1 MPRLTRPHGESKVT
15 FVTIGTTRGPADEA
29 GVDSAAARARKPLL
43 GRLGVGAKLMLLV
56 LLPVGVLL
64 GFTIAGSANNWR
76 TALSLRDFQNATEQS
91 FAATDVAATVA
102 DERTAAALAILR
114 PGDAGLQRLRATQA
128 GVDAALKEGTG
139 RAGAQVGTVDLGGR
153 LDAVRRQLNAVRV
166 ELASNSLTV
175 RESADAYGSIIR
187 DLLRTVRQLDA
198 AAPTQPS
205 ARASQAYVAIVEAI
219 EAAAREQVDVAALLA
234 SERADALAASSAARW
249 SGLEAAQLD
258 VFRDNA
264 TGPLPADL
272 EAVQFSPSGIMVTTV
287 RDALANGALDALR
300 EPSFTGWLDAS
311 GTRIASLR
319 VLQDGARKNLAATA
333 SNDLAAARTR
343 SLRDVGISLAVL
355 LVVTGLALALRRSIT
370 KPLRNV
376 SEAAQHLSSGDL
388 TVHVDYRG
396 RDEIGDVAT
405 AFRNLHVTVERL
417 AKEIREMTAAV
428 RHNRLGHRADIAAL
442 EGTWSQ
448 LLAGLNDSMAAFA
461 EVEGRR
467 ERAERELS
475 DFFQL
480 SLDLLCIGDFDG
492 YFTRVNPAFAQ
503 TLGYTI
509 AELTSRPF
517 AEFIHPDDRERTA
530 EMFAS
535 QTRGNEVVGFE
546 NRYICADGSVRWLQ
560 WTARAV
566 PEEGFACAVA
576 RDVTERRRSE
586 EEQTA
591 LRRVATLVA
600 QGASPAETFSA
611 VAAEVGQLFD
621 GDLAAVFRYSPER
634 EATLVGGWS
643 IPGLDIPIGSP
654 FKVVGTGIGVRV
666 FHTQRPARMERF
678 EGPPGS
684 MAAFFAS
691 CGARRGVGAP
701 ITVEGRLWGV
711 LVIVSTD
718 PDRLPAGSELRTAQ
732 FTDLLATAVANAEA
746 RQALRRVA
754 DEQAALRR
762 VATQVAA
769 AAQPDAVFASVAQ
782 EVGRLLS
789 VDRAY
794 VARYDADDAVAV
806 VAAWS
811 ATGES
816 LPLGPVGQTREGSVS
831 ALVRETSHP
840 ARVDRDGSDAAST
853 ALELGVHTAVGAPIT
868 VRSRP
873 WGLIVVASTAEE
885 PPPRE
890 TEARLGDFTELVA
903 IAIAN
908 ADAQAELTASRARI
922 VAAGDQA
929 RQRFERNL
937 HDGTQQRLVSL
948 ALELRTAQAAV
959 PAELTELSAQL
970 DGLVK
975 SATDLLDEVRE
986 IARGI
991 HPAILTKGGLEAA
1004 LRALARRCPVPVH
1017 LDMRIPGPLPQH
1029 VEASAYYVV
1038 AEALTN
1044 VAKHSRA
1051 STVSVTVAIDAGSG
1065 VLHVAVSDDGV
1076 GGADFNHGTGLFG
1089 LKDRAEAMG
1098 GRILLESPPGRGTS
1112 LRVELPPN
1120 ATPARPEMPA
1130 DQADSR

>member
-1 MPRLTRPHGESKVT
+1 MPRLTPPRDASKVT
-15 FVTIGTTRGPADEA
+15 FVTIDATRRPADEA
-29 GVDSAAARARKPLL
+29 GVDNAAARAKRPLL

-64 GFTIAGSANNWR
+64 GFTIAASVDNWR

-91 FAATDVAATVA
+91 FAATDVAAALA
-102 DERTAAALAILR
+102 DERTAAALVILR
-114 PGDAGLQRLRATQA
+114 PGDAGLQRLRAAQA
-128 GVDAALKEGTG
+128 GVDAALKEGSG
-139 RAGAQVGTVDLGGR
+139 RAGGRVGTVDLSGR

-175 RESADAYGSIIR
+175 SESADAYGSIIR

-198 AAPTQPS
+198 AAPTRPS

-219 EAAAREQVDVAALLA
+219 EAAAREQVDVAALFA
-234 SERADALAASSAARW
+234 SEPADALGASSATRW

-264 TGPLPADL
+264 TGPLAADL
-272 EAVQFSPSGIMVTTV
+272 EAVQFSPSGITVTAV
-287 RDALANGALDALR
+287 RDALANRALDAMP
-300 EPSFTGWLDAS
+300 EPTLTGWVDAS

-319 VLQDGARKNLAATA
+319 DLQDGARKNLAATA

-355 LVVTGLALALRRSIT
+355 LIVTGLALALRRSIT
-370 KPLRNV
+370 SPLREV

-388 TVHVDYRG
+388 TVQVGYRG

-417 AKEIREMTAAV
+417 AEEIREMTAAV
-428 RHNRLGHRADIAAL
+428 RHNRLEHRADIAAF

-448 LLAGLNDSMAAFA
+448 LLTGLNDTMAAFA
-461 EVEGRR
+461 ELEGRR

-480 SLDLLCIGDFDG
+480 SVDLLCIGNFDG
-492 YFTRVNPAFAQ
+492 YFTRVNPAFER
-503 TLGYTI
+503 TLGYTS

-517 AEFIHPDDRERTA
+517 VEFVHPDDRELTA
-530 EMFAS
+530 EVFVS

-566 PEEGFACAVA
+566 PEEGFACAVG

-586 EEQTA
+586 EEQAA

-621 GDLAAVFRYSPER
+621 ADVAAVFRYEQER

-643 IPGLDIPIGSP
+643 VPRIAIVTGSRLT
-654 FKVVGTGIGVRV
+654 VAGTGVAVQVLDTR
-666 FHTQRPARMERF
+666 RPAHIERF
-678 EGPPGS
+678 EGPTGS
-684 MAAFFAS
+684 IPAFFAS
-691 CGARRGVGAP
+691 LGVRSGVGAP

-718 PDRLPAGSELRTAQ
+718 PERLPPGSELGTAQ
-732 FTDLLATAVANAEA
+732 FTDLLATAVSNAEA
-746 RQALRRVA
+746 REALRRVA

-769 AAQPDAVFASVAQ
+769 AAPPDAVFASVAE

-794 VARYDADDAVAV
+794 VARYDPDDAVTV

-811 ATGES
+811 ATGET
-816 LPLGPVGQTREGSVS
+816 LPRGPIGRTREGSLS
-831 ALVRETSHP
+831 ARVRETGRP
-840 ARVDRDGSDAAST
+840 ARVDRYEGDAGSAAFQ
-853 ALELGVHTAVGAPIT
+853 LGVRTAVGAPIT
-868 VRSRP
+868 VKSRP
-873 WGLIVVASTAEE
+873 WGLIVVASTTDE
-885 PPPRE
+885 PPPPE

-929 RQRFERNL
+929 RQRFERDL

-948 ALELRTAQAAV
+948 VLELRTAHAV
-959 PAELTELSAQL
+959 VPPELTELRTQL
-970 DGLVK
+970 DRAVTA
-975 SATDLLDEVRE
+975 ATDLLDELRE

-991 HPAILTKGGLEAA
+991 HPAILTQGGLTAA
-1004 LRALARRCPVPVH
+1004 LRALTRRCPIPVH
-1017 LDMRIPGPLPQH
+1017 LDMRVPRPLPEH
-1029 VEASAYYVV
+1029 VEASAYYIV

-1051 STVSVTVAIDAGSG
+1051 STVSVATATDTAGG
-1065 VLHVAVSDDGV
+1065 VLHIAVSDDGV
-1076 GGADFNHGTGLFG
+1076 GGAHFAAGTGLVG
-1089 LKDRAEAMG
+1089 VKDRVEAIG
-1098 GRILLESPPGRGTS
+1098 GRIYLDSPLGAGTR
-1112 LRVELPPN
+1112 LHVELPLSAPPL
-1120 ATPARPEMPA
+1120 ALEKPAGR
-1130 DQADSR
+1130 ADSG

>member
-1 MPRLTRPHGESKVT
+1 M
-15 FVTIGTTRGPADEA
+15 
-29 GVDSAAARARKPLL
+29 
-43 GRLGVGAKLMLLV
+43 
-56 LLPVGVLL
+56 
-64 GFTIAGSANNWR
+64 
-76 TALSLRDFQNATEQS
+76 
-91 FAATDVAATVA
+91 
-102 DERTAAALAILR
+102 
-114 PGDAGLQRLRATQA
+114 
-128 GVDAALKEGTG
+128 
-139 RAGAQVGTVDLGGR
+139 
-153 LDAVRRQLNAVRV
+153 RRQLNAVRV

-175 RESADAYGSIIR
+175 PESADAYGSIIR

-198 AAPTQPS
+198 AAPTRPS

-219 EAAAREQVDVAALLA
+219 EAAAREQVDVAALFA
-234 SERADALAASSAARW
+234 SEPADALAASSATRW

-264 TGPLPADL
+264 TGPLAADL
-272 EAVQFSPSGIMVTTV
+272 EAVQFSPSGITVTAV
-287 RDALANGALDALR
+287 RDALANRALDALR
-300 EPSFTGWLDAS
+300 EPSLTGWLDAS

-319 VLQDGARKNLAATA
+319 DLQGGARKNLAATA

-370 KPLRNV
+370 SPLREV

-417 AKEIREMTAAV
+417 AEEIREMTAAV

-448 LLAGLNDSMAAFA
+448 LLAGLNDTMAAFA

-480 SLDLLCIGDFDG
+480 SLDLLCIGNFDG
-492 YFTRVNPAFAQ
+492 YFTRVNPAFEQ
-503 TLGYTI
+503 TLGYTS

-517 AEFIHPDDRERTA
+517 VEFAHPDDRELTA
-530 EMFAS
+530 EAFAS
-535 QTRGNEVVGFE
+535 QKRGNELIGLE
-546 NRYICADGSVRWLQ
+546 NRYICSDGSVRWLQ
-560 WTARAV
+560 WTARAL

-576 RDVTERRRSE
+576 RDITERRRNE
-586 EEQTA
+586 EEQAA

-611 VAAEVGQLFD
+611 VAAEVGQLFG
-621 GDLAAVFRYSPER
+621 GDVAAVFRYSPER

-643 IPGLDIPIGSP
+643 VPGIAIPIGSP
-654 FKVVGTGIGVRV
+654 FKVTGTGVGVRV
-666 FHTQRPARMERF
+666 LDTQRPARMERF

-684 MAAFFAS
+684 MAAFFAG

-746 RQALRRVA
+746 REALRRVA

-769 AAQPDAVFASVAQ
+769 AAPPNAVFAGVAE

-794 VARYDADDAVAV
+794 VARYDADGAVTV

-811 ATGES
+811 ATGET
-816 LPLGPVGQTREGSVS
+816 LPIGPIGRTQEGSVS
-831 ALVRETSHP
+831 ALVRETGRP
-840 ARVDRDGSDAAST
+840 ARVDRDGTDAASA
-853 ALELGVHTAVGAPIT
+853 ALELGIHTAVGAPIT
-868 VRSRP
+868 VKSRP

-885 PPPRE
+885 PPPWE
-890 TEARLGDFTELVA
+890 TEARLSDFTELIA

-929 RQRFERNL
+929 RQRFERDL

-948 ALELRTAQAAV
+948 ALELRTAQAVV
-959 PAELTELSAQL
+959 PPELTELSAQL
-970 DGLVK
+970 DRAVT
-975 SATDLLDEVRE
+975 SATDLLDELRE
-986 IARGI
+986 ITRGI
-991 HPAILTKGGLEAA
+991 HPAILTKGGLAEA
-1004 LRALARRCPVPVH
+1004 LRALARRCPIPVR
-1017 LDMRIPGPLPQH
+1017 LDLRVPGPLPQH
-1029 VEASAYYVV
+1029 LEASAYYVV

-1044 VAKHSRA
+1044 VARHSRA
-1051 STVSVTVAIDAGSG
+1051 SIVSVTVVTDTASG

-1076 GGADFNHGTGLFG
+1076 GGAHFDRGTGLVG

-1098 GRILLESPPGRGTS
+1098 GGMFLDSPVGAGTTLRI
-1112 LRVELPPN
+1112 ELPLS
-1120 ATPARPEMPA
+1120 ATPVA
-1130 DQADSR
+1130 

>member
-1 MPRLTRPHGESKVT
+1 M
-15 FVTIGTTRGPADEA
+15 GTTRRPADEA

-64 GFTIAGSANNWR
+64 GFTIAESADNWR
-76 TALSLRDFQNATEQS
+76 TALSLRDFENATEQS
-91 FAATDVAATVA
+91 FAATDVAAA
-102 DERTAAALAILR
+102 LAEERTAAALTVLR
-114 PGDAGLQRLRATQA
+114 PGDASLQRLRAAQG

-139 RAGAQVGTVDLGGR
+139 RAGAWVGTVDLAGR
-153 LDAVRRQLNAVRV
+153 LDAARRQLNAVRV
-166 ELASNSLTV
+166 ELASNSLTAP
-175 RESADAYGSIIR
+175 ESADAYGSIIR
-187 DLLRTVRQLDA
+187 DVLRTVRQLDA
-198 AAPTQPS
+198 AAPTRPS

-219 EAAAREQVDVAALLA
+219 EAAAREQVDVAALFA
-234 SERADALAASSAARW
+234 SEPADALAASSATRW

-264 TGPLPADL
+264 TGPLAADL
-272 EAVQFSPSGIMVTTV
+272 EAVQFSPSGITVTAV
-287 RDALANGALDALR
+287 RDALANRALDALP
-300 EPSFTGWLDAS
+300 EPSLTGWLDAS
-311 GTRIASLR
+311 GARIASLR
-319 VLQDGARKNLAATA
+319 DLQGGARKNLAATA

-355 LVVTGLALALRRSIT
+355 LVVTGLALALRRAIT
-370 KPLRNV
+370 SPLREV

-428 RHNRLGHRADIAAL
+428 RHNQLGHRADLAAL

-448 LLAGLNDSMAAFA
+448 LLAGLNDTMAAFA

-480 SLDLLCIGDFDG
+480 SLDLLCIGNFDG
-492 YFTRVNPAFAQ
+492 YFTRVNPAFEQ
-503 TLGYTI
+503 TLGYTS

-517 AEFIHPDDRERTA
+517 VEFAHPDDRELTA
-530 EMFAS
+530 EAFAS
-535 QTRGNEVVGFE
+535 QKRGNELIGLE
-546 NRYICADGSVRWLQ
+546 NRYICSDGSVRWLQ
-560 WTARAV
+560 WTARAL

-576 RDVTERRRSE
+576 RDITERRRNE
-586 EEQTA
+586 EEQAA

-611 VAAEVGQLFD
+611 VAAEVGQLFG
-621 GDLAAVFRYSPER
+621 GDLAAVFRYSPEQ

-643 IPGLDIPIGSP
+643 VPGIAIPIGSP
-654 FKVVGTGIGVRV
+654 FKVTGTGVGVRV
-666 FHTQRPARMERF
+666 LDTQRPARMERF

-684 MAAFFAS
+684 MAAFFAR

-746 RQALRRVA
+746 REALRRVA

-769 AAQPDAVFASVAQ
+769 AAPPNAVFAGVAE

-794 VARYDADDAVAV
+794 VARYDADGAVTV

-811 ATGES
+811 ATGET
-816 LPLGPVGQTREGSVS
+816 LPIGPIGRTQEGSVS
-831 ALVRETSHP
+831 ALVRETGRP
-840 ARVDRDGSDAAST
+840 ARVDRDGTDAASA
-853 ALELGVHTAVGAPIT
+853 ALELGIHTAVGAPIT
-868 VRSRP
+868 VKSRP
-873 WGLIVVASTAEE
+873 WGLIVVAATAEE
-885 PPPRE
+885 PPPWE
-890 TEARLGDFTELVA
+890 TEARLSDFTELIA

-929 RQRFERNL
+929 RQRFERDL

-948 ALELRTAQAAV
+948 ALELRTAQAVV
-959 PAELTELSAQL
+959 PPELTELSAQL
-970 DGLVK
+970 DRAVT
-975 SATDLLDEVRE
+975 SATDLLDELRE
-986 IARGI
+986 ITRGI
-991 HPAILTKGGLEAA
+991 HPAILTKGGLAEA
-1004 LRALARRCPVPVH
+1004 LRALARRCPIPVR
-1017 LDMRIPGPLPQH
+1017 LDLRVPGPLPQH
-1029 VEASAYYVV
+1029 LEASAYYVV

-1044 VAKHSRA
+1044 VARHSRA
-1051 STVSVTVAIDAGSG
+1051 SIVSVTVVTDTASG
-1065 VLHVAVSDDGV
+1065 ALHVAVSDDGV
-1076 GGADFNHGTGLFG
+1076 GGAHFDRGTGLVG

-1098 GRILLESPPGRGTS
+1098 GGMFLDSPVGAGTTLRI
-1112 LRVELPPN
+1112 ELPLS
-1120 ATPARPEMPA
+1120 ATPVA
-1130 DQADSR
+1130 

>member
-1 MPRLTRPHGESKVT
+1 M
-15 FVTIGTTRGPADEA
+15 
-29 GVDSAAARARKPLL
+29 
-43 GRLGVGAKLMLLV
+43 
-56 LLPVGVLL
+56 
-64 GFTIAGSANNWR
+64 
-76 TALSLRDFQNATEQS
+76 
-91 FAATDVAATVA
+91 
-102 DERTAAALAILR
+102 
-114 PGDAGLQRLRATQA
+114 
-128 GVDAALKEGTG
+128 
-139 RAGAQVGTVDLGGR
+139 
-153 LDAVRRQLNAVRV
+153 RRQLNAVRV

-175 RESADAYGSIIR
+175 SESADAYGSIIR

-198 AAPTQPS
+198 AAPTRPS

-219 EAAAREQVDVAALLA
+219 EAAAREQVDVAALFA
-234 SERADALAASSAARW
+234 SEPADALTASSATRW

-264 TGPLPADL
+264 TGPLAADL
-272 EAVQFSPSGIMVTTV
+272 EAVQFSPSGITVTAV
-287 RDALANGALDALR
+287 RDALANRALDALP
-300 EPSFTGWLDAS
+300 EPTLTGWVDSS

-319 VLQDGARKNLAATA
+319 DLQDGARKNLAATA

-343 SLRDVGISLAVL
+343 SLLDVGISLAVL
-355 LVVTGLALALRRSIT
+355 LIVTGLALALRRSIT
-370 KPLRNV
+370 SPLREV

-388 TVHVDYRG
+388 TVQVRYRG

-405 AFRNLHVTVERL
+405 AFRNLHVTVEHL
-417 AKEIREMTAAV
+417 AEEMREMTAAV
-428 RHNRLGHRADIAAL
+428 RHNRLEHRADIAAF

-448 LLAGLNDSMAAFA
+448 LLTGLNDTMAAFA
-461 EVEGRR
+461 ELEGRR

-480 SLDLLCIGDFDG
+480 SVDLLCIGNFDG
-492 YFTRVNPAFAQ
+492 YFTRVNPAFER
-503 TLGYTI
+503 TLGYTS

-517 AEFIHPDDRERTA
+517 VEFVHPDDRELTA
-530 EMFAS
+530 DAFAS
-535 QTRGNEVVGFE
+535 QTSGTELIGFE
-546 NRYICADGSVRWLQ
+546 NRYICSDGSLRWLQ

-576 RDVTERRRSE
+576 RDITEQRRGH
-586 EEQTA
+586 EEQAA

-600 QGASPAETFSA
+600 QGASPTETFSA
-611 VAAEVGQLFD
+611 VAAEVGQLFG
-621 GDLAAVFRYSPER
+621 GDVAAVLRYAPDR

-643 IPGLDIPIGSP
+643 IPGIEIPIGSR
-654 FKVVGTGIGVRV
+654 FNVAGTGVVVQVHGTR
-666 FHTQRPARMERF
+666 RPARIERF

-684 MAAFFAS
+684 IAAFFAG

-701 ITVEGRLWGV
+701 ITVEGELWGV
-711 LVIVSTD
+711 LAIVSTD
-718 PDRLPAGSELRTAQ
+718 PERLPTGSELATAQ

-746 RQALRRVA
+746 REALRRVA

-769 AAQPDAVFASVAQ
+769 AAPPNAVFASVAE

-794 VARYDADDAVAV
+794 VARYDADDAVTL

-811 ATGES
+811 ATGET
-816 LPLGPVGQTREGSVS
+816 LPLGTIGPTRGSSVS
-831 ALVRETSHP
+831 ALVRETRRP
-840 ARVDRDGSDAAST
+840 ARVDRDGTDAASA

-868 VRSRP
+868 VRGRP

-890 TEARLGDFTELVA
+890 TEARLGDFTELIA

-929 RQRFERNL
+929 RQRFERDL

-948 ALELRTAQAAV
+948 VLELRTAQAAV
-959 PAELTELSAQL
+959 PDELTELSEQL
-970 DGLVK
+970 DRAVTA
-975 SATDLLDEVRE
+975 ATDLLDELRE

-991 HPAILTKGGLEAA
+991 HPAILTKGGLAAA
-1004 LRALARRCPVPVH
+1004 LRALARRCPIPVH
-1017 LDMRIPGPLPQH
+1017 LDTRVPEPLAQH

-1051 STVSVTVAIDAGSG
+1051 STVSVTVVTDTAIG

-1076 GGADFNHGTGLFG
+1076 GGAHFNRGTGLVG

-1098 GRILLESPPGRGTS
+1098 GRIFLDSPFGRGTS
-1112 LRVELPPN
+1112 LRVELPLS

-1130 DQADSR
+1130 SS

>member
-1 MPRLTRPHGESKVT
+1 LTSPRDASKVT

-29 GVDSAAARARKPLL
+29 GVDSAAARPRRPLL

-64 GFTIAGSANNWR
+64 GFTIAEAASNWR

-91 FAATDVAATVA
+91 FAATDVAAA
-102 DERTAAALAILR
+102 LAEERMAAALTVLR
-114 PGDAGLQRLRATQA
+114 PGDAGIQRLHAAQA
-128 GVDAALKEGTG
+128 GVDAALKVGTG
-139 RAGAQVGTVDLGGR
+139 RAGAWVGTVDLGGR
-153 LDAVRRQLNAVRV
+153 LDAALRQLNAVRV
-166 ELASNSLTV
+166 ELVSNSLTV
-175 RESADAYGSIIR
+175 PESADAYGSIMR
-187 DLLRTVRQLDA
+187 DLLRTVGQLDA
-198 AAPTQPS
+198 AAPTRPS

-219 EAAAREQVDVAALLA
+219 EAAAREQVDVAALFA
-234 SERADALAASSAARW
+234 SEPADALAASSATRW

-264 TGPLPADL
+264 TGPVAADL
-272 EAVQFSPSGIMVTTV
+272 EAVQFSPSGITVTAV
-287 RDALANGALDALR
+287 RDALANPAPGAPR
-300 EPSFTGWLDAS
+300 EPSLTGWLDAS

-319 VLQDGARKNLAATA
+319 DLQGVARKNLAATA
-333 SNDLAAARTR
+333 SNDLAAARTG
-343 SLRDVGISLAVL
+343 SLRDVSVSLAVL
-355 LVVTGLALALRRSIT
+355 LIVTGLALALRRSIT
-370 KPLRNV
+370 SPLREV

-428 RHNRLGHRADIAAL
+428 RHNQLGHRADIAAL

-448 LLAGLNDSMAAFA
+448 LLAGLNDTMAAFA

-480 SLDLLCIGDFDG
+480 SLDLLCIGNFDG
-492 YFTRVNPAFAQ
+492 YFTRVNPAFEQ
-503 TLGYTI
+503 TLGYTS

-517 AEFIHPDDRERTA
+517 VEFAHPDDRELTA
-530 EMFAS
+530 EAFSS
-535 QTRGNEVVGFE
+535 QKRGNELIGLE
-546 NRYICADGSVRWLQ
+546 NRYICSDGSVRWLQ
-560 WTARAV
+560 WTARAL
-566 PEEGFACAVA
+566 PDEGFACAVA
-576 RDVTERRRSE
+576 RDITERRRNE
-586 EEQTA
+586 EEQSA
-591 LRRVATLVA
+591 LRRVATAVA
-600 QGASPAETFSA
+600 QGASPAETFAA
-611 VAAEVGQLFD
+611 VAAEVGQLFG

-643 IPGLDIPIGSP
+643 VPGIAIPISSH
-654 FKVVGTGIGVRV
+654 FQVMGTGVGVRV
-666 FHTQRPARMERF
+666 FDTQRPARTERF

-711 LVIVSTD
+711 LVIVSID
-718 PDRLPAGSELRTAQ
+718 PDRLPAGSERRTAQ

-746 RQALRRVA
+746 REALRRVA

-769 AAQPDAVFASVAQ
+769 AAPPNAVFAGVAE

-794 VARYDADDAVAV
+794 VARYDADSAVTV

-811 ATGES
+811 ATGET
-816 LPLGPVGQTREGSVS
+816 LPIGPIGRTQEGSVS
-831 ALVRETSHP
+831 ALVRETRRP
-840 ARVDRDGSDAAST
+840 ARVDRDETDAASA

-868 VRSRP
+868 VKSRP

-929 RQRFERNL
+929 RQRFERDL

-948 ALELRTAQAAV
+948 ALELRTVLAAV
-959 PAELTELSAQL
+959 PPELTELSAQL
-970 DGLVK
+970 DRAVT
-975 SATDLLDEVRE
+975 SATDLLDELRE
-986 IARGI
+986 ITRGI
-991 HPAILTKGGLEAA
+991 HPAILTKGGLAEA
-1004 LRALARRCPVPVH
+1004 LRALARRSPIPVR
-1017 LDMRIPGPLPQH
+1017 LDLRVPGPLPQH
-1029 VEASAYYVV
+1029 LEASAYYVV
-1038 AEALTN
+1038 AEAQTN
-1044 VAKHSRA
+1044 AAKHSRA
-1051 STVSVTVAIDAGSG
+1051 SLVSVTVVTDTASG

-1076 GGADFNHGTGLFG
+1076 GGAHFDRGTGLVG

-1098 GRILLESPPGRGTS
+1098 GGMFLDSRVGAGTTLRI
-1112 LRVELPPN
+1112 ELPLS
-1120 ATPARPEMPA
+1120 ATPVAREIRGEQDA
-1130 DQADSR
+1130 R

>member
-1 MPRLTRPHGESKVT
+1 M
-15 FVTIGTTRGPADEA
+15 TIGTTRRPADDA
-29 GVDSAAARARKPLL
+29 GVGRAAAREKRPLL

-64 GFTIAGSANNWR
+64 GFTIAESADNWR

-91 FAATDVAATVA
+91 FAATDVAAA
-102 DERTAAALAILR
+102 LAEERTAAALTVLR
-114 PGDAGLQRLRATQA
+114 PGDARLQRLRTAQTR
-128 GVDAALKEGTG
+128 VDAALNEGTG
-139 RAGAQVGTVDLGGR
+139 LAGAAVGTVDLGGR
-153 LDAVRRQLNAVRV
+153 LDAARRQLNAVRV

-175 RESADAYGSIIR
+175 SESTDAYGSIIR

-198 AAPTQPS
+198 AAPTRPS

-219 EAAAREQVDVAALLA
+219 EAAAREQVDVAALFA
-234 SERADALAASSAARW
+234 SAPADALAASSATRW

-272 EAVQFSPSGIMVTTV
+272 EAVQYSPSGITVTAV
-287 RDALANGALDALR
+287 RDALANPALGVLR
-300 EPSFTGWLDAS
+300 QPSLAGWLDAS
-311 GTRIASLR
+311 GTRIAALHD
-319 VLQDGARKNLAATA
+319 LQGGARQNLAATA
-333 SNDLAAARTR
+333 SNDRAAARMR
-343 SLRDVGISLAVL
+343 SLRDGGISLAVL
-355 LVVTGLALALRRSIT
+355 LIVTGLALALRRSIT
-370 KPLRNV
+370 SPLREV
-376 SEAAQHLSSGDL
+376 SEAAQQLSSGEL
-388 TVHVDYRG
+388 AVHVDYRG

-405 AFRNLHVTVERL
+405 AFRNLHVTVGRL
-417 AKEIREMTAAV
+417 AKDIREMTTAV
-428 RHNRLGHRADIAAL
+428 RHNELEHRADISAV

-448 LLAGLNDSMAAFA
+448 LLAGLNDTMAAFA
-461 EVEGRR
+461 ELESRR

-480 SLDLLCIGDFDG
+480 SIDLLCIGNFDG
-492 YFTRVNPAFAQ
+492 YFTRVNPAFER
-503 TLGYTI
+503 TLGYTS

-517 AEFIHPDDRERTA
+517 VEFAHPDDRELTTEA
-530 EMFAS
+530 FAS
-535 QTRGNEVVGFE
+535 QKHGNELIGFE
-546 NRYICADGSVRWLQ
+546 NRYVCSDGSVRWLQ
-560 WTARAV
+560 WTARAL

-576 RDVTERRRSE
+576 RDITEQRRNE
-586 EEQTA
+586 EEQAA

-611 VAAEVGQLFD
+611 VAAEVGQLFG
-621 GDLAAVFRYSPER
+621 GDVATVFRYSPDR

-643 IPGLDIPIGSP
+643 VPGIAIPIGSR
-654 FKVVGTGIGVRV
+654 FNVTGTGVGVRV
-666 FHTQRPARMERF
+666 YDTRRPARMERF
-678 EGPPGS
+678 VGPPGS
-684 MAAFFAS
+684 MAAFFTS
-691 CGARRGVGAP
+691 CGARTGVGAP

-711 LVIVSTD
+711 LVIASTD
-718 PDRLPAGSELRTAQ
+718 PERLPPGSELGTAQ
-732 FTDLLATAVANAEA
+732 FTDLLATAVSNAEA
-746 RQALRRVA
+746 REALRRVA

-769 AAQPDAVFASVAQ
+769 AAPPDAVFASVAE

-794 VARYDADDAVAV
+794 VARYGVDDAVTM

-811 ATGES
+811 ATGEP
-816 LPLGPVGQTREGSVS
+816 LPLGPIGRTREGSVS
-831 ALVRETSHP
+831 ALVLETRRP
-840 ARVDRDGSDAAST
+840 ARVDRDETGAASA

-873 WGLIVVASTAEE
+873 WGLIVVASTDKD

-929 RQRFERNL
+929 RQRFERDL

-959 PAELTELSAQL
+959 PPELAELRAQL
-970 DGLVK
+970 DRAVTA
-975 SATDLLDEVRE
+975 ATDLLNELRE

-991 HPAILTKGGLEAA
+991 HPAILTKGGLAVA
-1004 LRALARRCPVPVH
+1004 LRALTRRCPFPVH
-1017 LDMRIPGPLPQH
+1017 LDVRVPGPLAQQ

-1044 VAKHSRA
+1044 VAKHSQA
-1051 STVSVTVAIDAGSG
+1051 STVEVVVAIDTSSG
-1065 VLHVAVSDDGV
+1065 VLRVAVSDNGA
-1076 GGADFNHGTGLFG
+1076 GGAHFNGGTGLVG

-1098 GRILLESPPGRGTS
+1098 GRIVLDSPPRAGTS
-1112 LRVELPPN
+1112 LRVELPLSPATVAPN
-1120 ATPARPEMPA
+1120 VQP
-1130 DQADSR
+1130 DQADWG

>member
-1 MPRLTRPHGESKVT
+1 MSCSASRLPSRRITGEPRCRSATFRTRPSSRSPPPTSPPRSPTSVRPPQ
-15 FVTIGTTRGPADEA
+15 FQSCAQA
-29 GVDSAAARARKPLL
+29 SA
-43 GRLGVGAKLMLLV
+43 
-56 LLPVGVLL
+56 
-64 GFTIAGSANNWR
+64 S
-76 TALSLRDFQNATEQS
+76 
-91 FAATDVAATVA
+91 
-102 DERTAAALAILR
+102 
-114 PGDAGLQRLRATQA
+114 LQRLRAAQA
-128 GVDAALKEGTG
+128 GVDAALEAGTG
-139 RAGAQVGTVDLGGR
+139 RAGAWVGTVDFGGR

-166 ELASNSLTV
+166 ELASNSLTLP
-175 RESADAYGSIIR
+175 ESTDAYGSIIR
-187 DLLRTVRQLDA
+187 DLLRTVRQLDG
-198 AAPTQPS
+198 AAPTRPS

-219 EAAAREQVDVAALLA
+219 EAATREQVDVAALLA
-234 SERADALAASSAARW
+234 SEPADALAASSAARW
-249 SGLEAAQLD
+249 SALETAQLD

-264 TGPLPADL
+264 TGPFAAEL
-272 EAVQFSPSGIMVTTV
+272 EAVQFSPPGITVTAV
-287 RDALANGALDALR
+287 RDALADRAIGVSR
-300 EPSFTGWLDAS
+300 EPSLTQWLDAS

-319 VLQDGARKNLAATA
+319 DLQDETRKNLATTA
-333 SNDLAAARTR
+333 SDDRAAARTR

-355 LVVTGLALALRRSIT
+355 TIVTGLALALRRSIT
-370 KPLRNV
+370 RPLRDV

-388 TVHVDYRG
+388 TVRVDYRG

-417 AKEIREMTAAV
+417 AEEIRDMTAAV

-442 EGTWSQ
+442 DGTWSQ
-448 LLAGLNDSMAAFA
+448 LLAGLNDTMAAFA

-480 SLDLLCIGDFDG
+480 SLDLLCIGNFDG
-492 YFTRVNPAFAQ
+492 YFTRVNPAFER
-503 TLGYTI
+503 TLGYTS

-517 AEFIHPDDRERTA
+517 VEFAHPDDRELTA
-530 EMFAS
+530 EAFAS
-535 QTRGNEVVGFE
+535 QTGGNELIGFE
-546 NRYICADGSVRWLQ
+546 NRYICSDGSVRWLQ
-560 WTARAV
+560 WTARAL

-576 RDVTERRRSE
+576 RDITERRRNE
-586 EEQTA
+586 EEQAA

-600 QGASPAETFSA
+600 QGASPAETLSA
-611 VAAEVGQLFD
+611 VAAEVGQLFG
-621 GDLAAVFRYSPER
+621 GDLAAVFRYSPDR

-643 IPGLDIPIGSP
+643 VPGIAVPIGSL

-666 FHTQRPARMERF
+666 LDTRRPARMDRF

-691 CGARRGVGAP
+691 CGARSGVGAP
-701 ITVEGRLWGV
+701 ITVEGLLWGV
-711 LVIVSTD
+711 LVIVSTE

-746 RQALRRVA
+746 REALRRVA

-769 AAQPDAVFASVAQ
+769 AAQPDAVFAAVAE

-794 VARYDADDAVAV
+794 VARYDADDAVTM

-811 ATGES
+811 ATGGP
-816 LPLGPVGQTREGSVS
+816 LPLGASDRTREGSVS
-831 ALVRETSHP
+831 ALVRETRRP
-840 ARVDRDGSDAAST
+840 ARVDRDETGAASA
-853 ALELGVHTAVGAPIT
+853 ALELGAHTAVGAPIT
-868 VRSRP
+868 VRSQP
-873 WGLIVVASTAEE
+873 WGLIVVASTAED

-908 ADAQAELTASRARI
+908 ADAQSELTASRARI

-929 RQRFERNL
+929 RQRFERDL

-948 ALELRTAQAAV
+948 VLELRTAQAAV
-959 PAELTELSAQL
+959 PPELAELSAQL
-970 DGLVK
+970 DRAVTA
-975 SATDLLDEVRE
+975 ATDLLNEVRE

-991 HPAILTKGGLEAA
+991 HPAILTKGGLTAA
-1004 LRALARRCPVPVH
+1004 LRALARRCPIPVH
-1017 LDMRIPGPLPQH
+1017 LDVRVAGPLAQH

-1051 STVSVTVAIDAGSG
+1051 SAVSVTVVTGADADAGAG
-1065 VLHVAVSDDGV
+1065 VLYVAVSDDGV
-1076 GGADFNHGTGLFG
+1076 GGALFSRGTGLVG

-1098 GRILLESPPGRGTS
+1098 GRIFLDSPLDAGTS
-1112 LRVELPPN
+1112 LRVELPLN
-1120 ATPARPEMPA
+1120 ANPVGPELRS
-1130 DQADSR
+1130 DQS

>member
-1 MPRLTRPHGESKVT
+1 MPRLTRLHGESKVT

-29 GVDSAAARARKPLL
+29 GVDSAAARARTPLL

-166 ELASNSLTV
+166 QLASNSLTV

-234 SERADALAASSAARW
+234 SERADAPAASSAARW

-272 EAVQFSPSGIMVTTV
+272 EAVQFSPSGIMVTAA

-300 EPSFTGWLDAS
+300 ESSLTGWLDAS

-319 VLQDGARKNLAATA
+319 DLQDEARKNLAATA

-355 LVVTGLALALRRSIT
+355 LVVTGLALALRRSIS

-417 AKEIREMTAAV
+417 AKEIQEMTAAV

-448 LLAGLNDSMAAFA
+448 LLAGLNDTMAAFA

-492 YFTRVNPAFAQ
+492 HFTRVNPAFEQ
-503 TLGYTI
+503 TLGYTS

-546 NRYICADGSVRWLQ
+546 NRYIRADGSVRWLQ

-600 QGASPAETFSA
+600 QGASPVETFSA

-643 IPGLDIPIGSP
+643 IPGIDIPIGSP
-654 FKVVGTGIGVRV
+654 FKVVGTGVGVRV
-666 FHTQRPARMERF
+666 FHTQRPSRMERF

-746 RQALRRVA
+746 RHALRRVA

-816 LPLGPVGQTREGSVS
+816 LPLGPVGRTREGSVS
-831 ALVRETSHP
+831 ALVRETRHP

-873 WGLIVVASTAEE
+873 WGLIVVASTAQE

-890 TEARLGDFTELVA
+890 TEARLSDFTELVA